1 MIRRVFLCKSL
12 SFGAAH
18 IKKRFCM
25 RDWANASAHAFS
37 AEHGYHAISI
47 YGQVHVRG
55 EELQC
60 QCEAGNVVCCF
71 HCAMWSHAIFRD
83 T

>member
-25 RDWANASAHAFS
+25 RDWANASVHAFS
-37 AEHGYHAISI
+37 VAHGYHTIST
-47 YGQVHVRG
+47 YGQVYVRG
-55 EELQC
+55 EEL
-60 QCEAGNVVCCF
+60 
-71 HCAMWSHAIFRD
+71 
-83 T
+83 

>member
-1 MIRRVFLCKSL
+1 MIRCVFLRKSL

-18 IKKRFCM
+18 IKKSFCM
-25 RDWANASAHAFS
+25 RDWANESVHAFS
-37 AEHGYHAISI
+37 VVHGYHAIST

-60 QCEAGNVVCCF
+60 QCEAGNVVRCF